1 MRITQVILMGTSL
14 HCHAGWEGGGGE
26 GRGGDGVRCNSFL
39 TEVNA
44 VGQLR
49 DRSQVARTVLVSAVI
64 QRVLW
69 VQLDGTASARFD
81 ALEKTVDLVK
91 VVKI

>member
-1 MRITQVILMGTSL
+1 MGIILYVPLVEGPVPTR
-14 HCHAGWEGGGGE
+14 AG
-26 GRGGDGVRCNSFL
+26 GGDGVRCNSFL

-81 ALEKTVDLVK
+81 ALEKTVDLAK